1 METSLTGKA
10 LNFGF
15 NEYGFESHVSN
26 ISTLFTNNIVNLIN
40 LNSNKNN
47 LWFTIYFT
55 KSFFNFI
62 IFLKSIKLIENFLLF
77 KKNNKIYI
85 TVKLFY
91 IKKKKIILTY
101 KNFSKSSRIFF
112 ISLKALKF
120 LKFKT
125 GTSVYVISTSDGLL
139 TLSNCLKK
147 QKSGFLLGSF
157 FN

>member
-91 IKKKKIILTY
+91 IKKKKL
-101 KNFSKSSRIFF
+101 F
-112 ISLKALKF
+112 
-120 LKFKT
+120 
-125 GTSVYVISTSDGLL
+125 
-139 TLSNCLKK
+139 
-147 QKSGFLLGSF
+147 
-157 FN
+157 